1 MSLKEFH
8 DLTQVLNKYLYFESF
23 PLAIRMIESPD
34 EIPEKTVR
42 PSVHMNKRL
51 MMCQGFGICKSVGRT
66 MAFMAED
73 TCCMEGAT
81 RLGWLPSVDYLGDGS
96 SIMALGLAKDAEVAR
111 RLETEKPALGP
122 EYRYRGMVIS
132 PLGWT
137 RVEPHLVVV
146 YLNAARLARCLDS
159 ITGETGE
166 TISAHT
172 NGRGGTCIWGI
183 AWGILNGKP
192 TFVIPPIGEFRFA
205 GHQDDEIIF
214 VIPADYLPILL
225 RGLERTHKAG
235 QRFPVA
241 RFIDVE
247 PAYPPGYKYNWETYK
262 NYVEAKSSTSTEV

>member
-1 MSLKEFH
+1 MELKEFH
-8 DLTQVLNKYLYFESF
+8 SITQEMDKYLHFESF
-23 PLAIRMIESPD
+23 PLAIKMIEDES

-42 PSVHMNKRL
+42 PSVHMKKRL

-81 RLGWLPSVDYLGDGS
+81 RLGWLERADYLEDGS
-96 SIMALGLAKDAEVAR
+96 SIMALGLAKDADVAR
-111 RLETEKPALGP
+111 ILETGKPALGP
-122 EYRYRGMVIS
+122 EYKYKGMIIS

-137 RVEPHLVVV
+137 KIEPQLVLM

-159 ITGETGE
+159 ITSETGE
-166 TISAHT
+166 VISAHT

-183 AWGILNGKP
+183 AWAILNGKP

-205 GHQDDEIIF
+205 GHQDYEIIF
-214 VIPADYLPILL
+214 VLPTNYLPILL
-225 RGLERTHKAG
+225 NGLERTHKAG

-247 PAYPPGYKYNWETYK
+247 PQYPSNYKYNWETYK
-262 NYVEAKSSTSTEV
+262 VYLENHAT